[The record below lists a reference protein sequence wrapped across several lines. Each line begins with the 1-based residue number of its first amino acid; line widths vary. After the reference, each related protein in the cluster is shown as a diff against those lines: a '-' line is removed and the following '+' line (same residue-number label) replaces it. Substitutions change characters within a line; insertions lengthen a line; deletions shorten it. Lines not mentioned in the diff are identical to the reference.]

1 MSSEPVV
8 YFDRTSGSVKTE
20 QIFGESWLRR
30 IYGNPVGR
38 MAAWLIVKRSL
49 FSRYYGWNMKKH
61 ISALRILP
69 FIVEY
74 NINVDEFT
82 KSAFDFRSF
91 NEFFTRAIKPEVR
104 PIFSGDKVAVMPAD
118 GRHLAFQN
126 VDEVDGFYVKGA
138 KFELSELLG
147 EFTSQPNKPL
157 TDLFKSGSMLI
168 SRLCPVD
175 YHRFHFPVAG
185 VPSEPQL
192 APGWLY
198 SVSPI
203 ALRHNIRYLVLN
215 KRMLTLVE
223 SPVFGTVAMV
233 EVGATNVGTIQQ
245 GFIPGNAVQKGDEKG
260 LFSCGGS
267 CVITLFQK
275 GRISF
280 DKDLL
285 EQSSMHRE
293 TFAKMGDRLGEA
305 F

>member
-104 PIFSGDKVAVMPAD
+104 PIFFWG
-118 GRHLAFQN
+118 
-126 VDEVDGFYVKGA
+126 
-138 KFELSELLG
+138 
-147 EFTSQPNKPL
+147 
-157 TDLFKSGSMLI
+157 
-168 SRLCPVD
+168 
-175 YHRFHFPVAG
+175 
-185 VPSEPQL
+185 
-192 APGWLY
+192 
-198 SVSPI
+198 
-203 ALRHNIRYLVLN
+203 
-215 KRMLTLVE
+215 
-223 SPVFGTVAMV
+223 
-233 EVGATNVGTIQQ
+233 
-245 GFIPGNAVQKGDEKG
+245 
-260 LFSCGGS
+260 
-267 CVITLFQK
+267 
-275 GRISF
+275 
-280 DKDLL
+280 
-285 EQSSMHRE
+285 
-293 TFAKMGDRLGEA
+293 
-305 F
+305 